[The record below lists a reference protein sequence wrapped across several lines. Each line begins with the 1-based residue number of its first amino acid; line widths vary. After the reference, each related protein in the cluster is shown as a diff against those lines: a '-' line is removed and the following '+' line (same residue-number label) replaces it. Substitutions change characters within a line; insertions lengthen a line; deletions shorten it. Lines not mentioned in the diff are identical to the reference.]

1 MVLALDEF
9 PSLVASGREV
19 PSLVQKRID
28 QETATGLHLVL
39 CGSSQ
44 RMMQGLVLDRT
55 APLFGRATEVLPVA
69 PLTAGWTGAALGL
82 REGPRVVEAFSVWG
96 GVPRYWELAA
106 DAGELHRAVR
116 NLVLSPLGVLHDEPA
131 SLLLDDLREV
141 TQASSIL
148 ALVGAGCHRL
158 SEIAGRL
165 GKPATSLARPLARLL
180 DLGLVRRDL
189 PFGTTTRDSKRSAY
203 RLDDPFLRFWFRF
216 VEPNRSRLQARLVAE
231 VARDIAKAFPHHVAG
246 IWEDLVRQSVPRAR
260 YFGRDWGRAASWWG
274 AGRDR
279 APLEVDV
286 VAETADRSG
295 LLVGEVKWSDRV
307 DPERELAALRR
318 KAANLPLAEGREVLL
333 ALWVRSGRVGSRASC
348 FTPRDVL
355 PALR

>member
-1 MVLALDEF
+1 M
-9 PSLVASGREV
+9 
-19 PSLVQKRID
+19 
-28 QETATGLHLVL
+28 
-39 CGSSQ
+39 
-44 RMMQGLVLDRT
+44 
-55 APLFGRATEVLPVA
+55 
-69 PLTAGWTGAALGL
+69 
-82 REGPRVVEAFSVWG
+82 WG

-141 TQASSIL
+141 TQANSIL
-148 ALVGAGCHRL
+148 ALIGAGCHRL

-189 PFGTTTRDSKRSAY
+189 PFGATTRDSKRTAY

-216 VEPNRSRLQARLVAE
+216 VEPNRSRLQARLVGE
-231 VARDIAKAFPHHVAG
+231 VARDVARAFPHHVAG
-246 IWEDLVRQSVPRAR
+246 IWEDLVRTSVPRAR
-260 YFGRDWGRAASWWG
+260 YFGHDWGRAASWWG

-279 APLEVDV
+279 MPLEIDV
-286 VAETADRSG
+286 VAETADRRL

-307 DPERELAALRR
+307 DRDREIAALQR
-318 KAANLPLAEGREVLL
+318 KADNLPLAEGREVHL
-333 ALWVRSGRVGSRASC
+333 ALWARSGPRRVGSRTDC

-355 PALR
+355 RVLR